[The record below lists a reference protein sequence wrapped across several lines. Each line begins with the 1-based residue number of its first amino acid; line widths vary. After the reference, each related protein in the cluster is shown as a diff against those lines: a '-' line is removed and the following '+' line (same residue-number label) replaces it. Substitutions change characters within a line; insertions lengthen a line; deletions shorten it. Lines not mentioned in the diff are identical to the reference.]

1 MPSKNHVARFRAD
14 DSLGLGFMRSTPLVF
29 IAWLWLGLVG
39 AILPLAGQ
47 QPAFRRFGLRDGL
60 PQSQVTA
67 LIEDQHGFL
76 WVGTNTGGVA
86 RLGASGFRTFAAP
99 QGLKALFVYALM
111 ESPSGSIWVGSQ
123 EGVSEIRGDT
133 VLNYGLAEG
142 EGVFEGLALGLDD
155 RDRVLVGNRQG
166 LFRLEEGRFLPVQLP
181 APWPGGPI
189 RRLARDHA
197 KGIWILGK
205 DGAVARWDPQGLRM
219 YSLSPKHP
227 GGRVR
232 DLQVD
237 VHGQAWVLLDGA
249 LLRMD
254 RGRWVNEPLSGLPR
268 VPRMVSLRFNAQGE
282 GFQISLGGDGV
293 LVREPDGRTRILTSD
308 TGLPRDRIFV
318 AMRDH
323 RGVLWVGSD
332 GDGLAAQALPE
343 LLTIDSSNVILG
355 KDLAAVSGILELDP
369 QRYLLAASTGVYL
382 VEDGRN
388 ITAHWTQRDGL
399 PATETWGMLA
409 DGAGG
414 AWVGTDRGLA
424 HWRNGRVSPAGPAQ
438 MSKAAVLT
446 LVRNG
451 SGILAGTDQGL
462 FELDGRGRLLAH
474 HRLPPEAGN
483 ETVSNILRYQG
494 RLLLATGY
502 GLWELAGGKLQ
513 RAFPDA
519 PFASSTVTAMAIDS
533 RGRLWIGTMKGL
545 HLWRDD
551 QWTSF
556 GLNEGLPDEGI
567 NFIADVGRGHMAF
580 GHNKGVTLLEGRNL
594 HHLSRSQ
601 GLISEETNHDG
612 FLLDSKGRL
621 WIGMIGG
628 VCILQDALAFHNT
641 PLRPPTLLDV
651 RWPGGS
657 QALPDEAA
665 VPPRPDYLDLSFD
678 TGDPLVPSQL
688 HYQACLQGVDDG
700 WQPVN
705 QGLTLQ
711 YRNLRAGHYEF
722 YLRASSDGVTWAEA
736 APVSIEVRP
745 AWYERWLMRGL
756 IALALIGLLAWA
768 LWWRGH
774 SLAMR
779 SRELE
784 ETIENR
790 TLMLDRQNRALE
802 HAHQQIKRSLE
813 SRLKLLDMVTH
824 DLRSPLTT
832 ILLTLDRLRELIPR
846 PNLNLLDVMEREAN
860 RIETLLRNLLDQ
872 SRSEALLQSLKLVPT
887 VPAEVTEGFEDV
899 LRLKAE
905 ARGLTFHLEVSPD
918 AGRAHI
924 LADTATLHQILL
936 NLFENALKFTPAG
949 GEVGVRSSVQWE
961 SRIWRLEVWDT
972 GRGLDVSKVE
982 ELLMPFRQTQAGDAA
997 HGWGL
1002 GLFICRSLI
1011 DAHRGEM
1018 KIDSEPGRGARFM
1031 VELPLQE
1038 A

>member
-1 MPSKNHVARFRAD
+1 
-14 DSLGLGFMRSTPLVF
+14 MRPLRPLL
-29 IAWLWLGLVG
+29 AWLWLGFAGL
-39 AILPLAGQ
+39 LPPLAGQ

-67 LIEDQHGFL
+67 MVEDRHGFL

-86 RLGASGFRTFAAP
+86 RLGASGFRTFAGP
-99 QGLKALFVYALM
+99 QGLKALFVHTLL

-123 EGVSEIRGDT
+123 EGVSEIRGET
-133 VLNYGLAEG
+133 VLDYRLDQEVEA
-142 EGVFEGLALGLDD
+142 FEGRTLGLDD
-155 RDRVLVGNRQG
+155 QDRVLVGNRQG
-166 LFRLEEGRFLPVQLP
+166 LFRLEEGRFVPVRLP
-181 APWPGGPI
+181 APWPGGPVF
-189 RRLARDHA
+189 RLARDHA
-197 KGIWILGK
+197 RGVWILGR
-205 DGAVARWDPQGLRM
+205 DNLVARWDPQGLRM
-219 YSLSPKHP
+219 YSLSTNHP
-227 GGRVR
+227 GGRAR

-237 VHGQAWVLLDGA
+237 TRGQAWLLLDGA

-254 RGRWVNEPLSGLPR
+254 QGRWVNEALTGLPR
-268 VPRMVSLRFNAQGE
+268 TPRMVSLRFNPQGE

-293 LVREPDGRTRILTSD
+293 LVREPDGRTRVLTAE
-308 TGLPRDRIFV
+308 TGLPRDRIFI
-318 AMRDH
+318 AMRDR
-323 RGVLWVGSD
+323 RGVLWIGSD

-343 LLTIDSSNVILG
+343 LQTLDSADVIRG
-355 KDLAAVSGILELDP
+355 RDLAAVSGILELAP
-369 QRYLLAASTGVYL
+369 GRYLLAASTGIYL
-382 VEDGRN
+382 VEEGRS
-388 ITAHWTQRDGL
+388 IIGHWTQREGL
-399 PATETWGMLA
+399 PATETWGMLP
-409 DGAGG
+409 DGSGG

-424 HWRNGRVSPAGPAQ
+424 HWKTGRVSAAGPPQ
-438 MSKAAVLT
+438 MAKAAVLT
-446 LVRNG
+446 LVRDG
-451 SGILAGTDQGL
+451 TRILAGTDQGL
-462 FELDGRGRLLAH
+462 FQLDPQGRLLAH
-474 HRLPPEAGN
+474 HRLPPESGN
-483 ETVSNILRYQG
+483 ESVSDIVRYEG
-494 RLLLATGY
+494 RLLLATGF
-502 GLWELAGGKLQ
+502 GLWELAEGKLQ

-519 PFASSTVTAMAIDS
+519 PFAASTVTAMAIDA
-533 RGRLWIGTMKGL
+533 RGRLWVGTMKGL
-545 HLWRDD
+545 HLWRDG
-551 QWTSF
+551 QWSTF

-567 NFIADVGRGHMAF
+567 NFIADVGRGRMAF

-628 VCILQDALAFHNT
+628 VCILRDAQGFHNA

-657 QALPDEAA
+657 AALPRETE
-665 VPPRPDYLDLSFD
+665 VPPRPDFLDLSFD

-688 HYQACLQGVDDG
+688 HYQAYLQGVDEG
-700 WQPVN
+700 WRPVS

-711 YRNLRAGHYEF
+711 YRNLRAGHYDF
-722 YLRASSDGVTWAEA
+722 RLRASSDGVAWAEA
-736 APVSIEVRP
+736 APISIVVSP
-745 AWYERWLMRGL
+745 AWHERWLVRGL
-756 IALALIGLLAWA
+756 IGLGLLALLAWA

-774 SLAMR
+774 SVALR

-784 ETIENR
+784 ETIESR

-832 ILLTLDRLRELIPR
+832 ILLTLDRLRELIPTA
-846 PNLNLLDVMEREAN
+846 NMNLLDVMEREAN
-860 RIETLLRNLLDQ
+860 RIETLVRNLLDQ

-905 ARGLTFHLEVSPD
+905 AKGLAFHLEVAAD
-918 AGRAHI
+918 AEQAHI
-924 LADTATLHQILL
+924 HADAATLHQVML

-949 GEVGVRSSVQWE
+949 GQVGIRSSVDWIA
-961 SRIWRLEVWDT
+961 RTWCLEVWDT
-972 GRGLDVSKVE
+972 GRGLDAAKIQ
-982 ELLMPFRQTQAGDAA
+982 ELFLPFRQTQVGDAA

-1002 GLFICRSLI
+1002 GLSICQSII
-1011 DAHRGEM
+1011 DAHRGEL
-1018 KIDSEPGRGARFM
+1018 KIDSEPGRGARFK

-1038 A
+1038 P

>member
-1 MPSKNHVARFRAD
+1 MHPFH
-14 DSLGLGFMRSTPLVF
+14 STLL
-29 IAWLWLGLVG
+29 WLWLCL
-39 AILPLAGQ
+39 AATLPLAGQ

-67 LIEDQHGFL
+67 LLEDQRGFL

-86 RLGASGFRTFAAP
+86 RLGASGFRTFAGA
-99 QGLKALFVYALM
+99 QGLKALFIHALL

-123 EGVSEIRGDT
+123 EGVSEIRGES
-133 VLNYGLAEG
+133 VLNYAFDRAG
-142 EGVFEGLALGLDD
+142 EAFEGRTLGLDD
-155 RDRVLVGNRQG
+155 QDRVLVGNRQG
-166 LFRLEEGRFLPVQLP
+166 LFRLQDRRFVPVPLP
-181 APWPGGPI
+181 APWPGGPV
-189 RRLARDHA
+189 RRLVRDHA
-197 KGIWILGK
+197 KGVWILGK
-205 DGAVARWDPQGLRM
+205 DNLVARWDPKGL
-219 YSLSPKHP
+219 SLYALSANHP

-232 DLQVD
+232 DLQID
-237 VHGQAWVLLDGA
+237 SRGQVWLLLDSA

-254 RGRWVNEPLSGLPR
+254 RGRWVNEPLAGLPR
-268 VPRMVSLRFNAQGE
+268 TPRMVSLRFDPQGE

-293 LVREPDGRTRILTSD
+293 LVREADGRTRVLTAE

-318 AMRDH
+318 AMRDR

-343 LLTIDSSNVILG
+343 LLSLDGSNTILG
-355 KDLAAVSGILELDP
+355 KDLAAVSGILELAPD
-369 QRYLLAASTGVYL
+369 RYLLAASTGVYL
-382 VEDGRN
+382 VAEGRN
-388 ITAHWTQRDGL
+388 IIGHWTQREGL
-399 PATETWGMLA
+399 PATETWGLLP
-409 DGAGG
+409 DGTGG

-424 HWRNGRVSPAGPAQ
+424 RWRNGRVAAAGPPQ
-438 MSKAAVLT
+438 MAKAAVLT
-446 LVRNG
+446 LVRNRT
-451 SGILAGTDQGL
+451 GILAGTDQGL
-462 FELDGRGRLLAH
+462 FELDGQGRLMAH
-474 HRLPPEAGN
+474 HRLPAEVGN
-483 ETVSNILRYQG
+483 ETVSNILRHEG
-494 RLLLATGY
+494 HLLLATGY
-502 GLWELAGGKLQ
+502 GLWELAGGRLQ

-519 PFASSTVTAMAIDS
+519 PFAASTVTAMATDAK
-533 RGRLWIGTMKGL
+533 GRLWIGTMKGL
-545 HLWRDD
+545 HLWRDG
-551 QWTSF
+551 QWATF

-567 NFIADVGRGHMAF
+567 NFIADVGRGRMAF

-628 VCILQDALAFHNT
+628 VCLLQDAQDFHNT

-657 QALPDEAA
+657 GALPQEAEI
-665 VPPRPDYLDLSFD
+665 PPRPDFLDLSFD

-688 HYQACLQGVDDG
+688 HYQAFLQGVDEG
-700 WQPVN
+700 WRPVS

-711 YRNLRAGHYEF
+711 YRNLQAGHYEF
-722 YLRASSDGVTWAEA
+722 RLRASSDGVAWAEA
-736 APVSIEVRP
+736 APVSIVVAP
-745 AWYERWLMRGL
+745 AWHERWLVRGL
-756 IALALIGLLAWA
+756 IGLALVGLLAWV

-774 SLAMR
+774 SLALR

-832 ILLTLDRLRELIPR
+832 ILLTLDRLRELVPSA
-846 PNLNLLDVMEREAN
+846 NLNLLDVMEREAN
-860 RIETLLRNLLDQ
+860 RIEALVRNLLDQ

-899 LRLKAE
+899 LRFKAE
-905 ARGLTFHLEVSPD
+905 AKGLAFRLEVSPD
-918 AGRAHI
+918 TGRTWIH
-924 LADTATLHQILL
+924 ADTATLHQVML

-949 GEVGVRSSVQWE
+949 GQVGIRSSVD
-961 SRIWRLEVWDT
+961 RAAGLWRLEVWDT
-972 GRGLDVSKVE
+972 GRGLDASKIQD
-982 ELLMPFRQTQAGDAA
+982 LLQPFRQTRAGDAA
-997 HGWGL
+997 QGWGL
-1002 GLFICRSLI
+1002 GLSICQSI
-1011 DAHRGEM
+1011 VEAHQGEL
-1018 KIDSEPGRGARFM
+1018 KIDGEPGQGSRFM
-1031 VELPLQE
+1031 VELPIQD

>member
-1 MPSKNHVARFRAD
+1 M
-14 DSLGLGFMRSTPLVF
+14 LV
-29 IAWLWLGLVG
+29 WLWLGLTG
-39 AILPLAGQ
+39 LLPPLAGQ

-60 PQSQVTA
+60 PQSQVTS
-67 LIEDQHGFL
+67 LIEDQRGFL

-86 RLGASGFRTFAAP
+86 RLGASGFRTFAGP
-99 QGLKALFVYALM
+99 QGLKALFIYALM

-123 EGVSEIRGDT
+123 EGVSEIRGET

-142 EGVFEGLALGLDD
+142 GGVFEGLALALDD
-155 RDRVLVGNRQG
+155 QDRVLVGNRQG
-166 LFRLEEGRFLPVQLP
+166 LFRLQDGSFSPVQLP

-197 KGIWILGK
+197 KGVWILGK
-205 DGAVARWDPQGLRM
+205 GGTVARWDPQGLRM
-219 YSLSPKHP
+219 YSLSPSHP

-237 VHGQAWVLLDGA
+237 SRGQAWVLLDGA
-249 LLRMD
+249 LLRMNQ
-254 RGRWVNEPLSGLPR
+254 GRWVNEPLAGLPR
-268 VPRMVSLRFNAQGE
+268 MPRMVSLRFNPRGE

-293 LVREPDGRTRILTSD
+293 LVREPDGSTHILTAE

-318 AMRDH
+318 AMRDR

-343 LLTIDSSNVILG
+343 LLTLDGSNAILG
-355 KDLAAVSGILELDP
+355 KDLAAVSGILELAPD
-369 QRYLLAASTGVYL
+369 RYMLAASTGIYL
-382 VEDGRN
+382 VEEGRN
-388 ITAHWTQRDGL
+388 IIGHWTQREGL
-399 PATETWGMLA
+399 PATETWGLLP

-414 AWVGTDRGLA
+414 VWVGTDRGLA
-424 HWRNGRVSPAGPAQ
+424 RWRNGRVAPAGPAA
-438 MSKAAVLT
+438 MAKAAVLT
-446 LVRNG
+446 LVRDG
-451 SGILAGTDQGL
+451 TDILAGTDQGL
-462 FELDGRGRLLAH
+462 FELDGQGRLLAH
-474 HRLPPEAGN
+474 HRLPLETGN
-483 ETVSNILRYQG
+483 ETVSNILRYEG

-502 GLWELAGGKLQ
+502 GLWELADGKLQ

-519 PFASSTVTAMAIDS
+519 PFANSTVTAMATDA

-545 HLWRDD
+545 HLWRDGL
-551 QWTSF
+551 WSSF

-567 NFIADVGRGHMAF
+567 NFIADVGRGRMAF

-628 VCILQDALAFHNT
+628 VCILQGAQGFHNT

-657 QALPDEAA
+657 QALPAVA
-665 VPPRPDYLDLSFD
+665 QVPPRPEFLDFSFD

-688 HYQACLQGVDDG
+688 HYQAYLQGVDEG

-711 YRNLRAGHYEF
+711 YRNLKAGHYEF
-722 YLRASSDGVTWAEA
+722 QLRASSDGVTWAEA
-736 APVSIEVRP
+736 APVSIVVSP
-745 AWYERWLMRGL
+745 AWYERWLVRILFG
-756 IALALIGLLAWA
+756 LALLGLLAWA

-774 SLAMR
+774 SLALR

-784 ETIENR
+784 ETIESR

-802 HAHQQIKRSLE
+802 QAHQQIKRSLE

-832 ILLTLDRLRELIPR
+832 ILLTLDRLRELVPSA
-846 PNLNLLDVMEREAN
+846 NLNLLDVMEREAN
-860 RIETLLRNLLDQ
+860 RIETLVRNLLDQ

-887 VPAEVTEGFEDV
+887 IPAEITEGFEDV

-905 ARGLTFHLEVSPD
+905 AKGLAFHLEVSAE
-918 AGRAHI
+918 AGRTSI
-924 LADTATLHQILL
+924 LADAATLHQVML
-936 NLFENALKFTPAG
+936 NLFENALKFTPRG
-949 GEVGVRSSVQWE
+949 GQVGIRSSVDQGAGTWH
-961 SRIWRLEVWDT
+961 LEVWDT
-972 GRGLDVSKVE
+972 GRGLDASKLQ
-982 ELLMPFRQTQAGDAA
+982 ELLQPFRQTQAGDAA
-997 HGWGL
+997 RGWGL
-1002 GLFICRSLI
+1002 GLSICQSII
-1011 DAHRGEM
+1011 DAHRGELR
-1018 KIDSEPGRGARFM
+1018 IDSELGRGARFL
-1031 VELPLQE
+1031 VELPLQG

>member
-1 MPSKNHVARFRAD
+1 MRGFRAD
-14 DSLGLGFMRSTPLVF
+14 DPLNDRPMRSFRPTIL
-29 IAWLWLGLVG
+29 WLWLWLSLTVS
-39 AILPLAGQ
+39 LTLAGQ

-60 PQSQVTA
+60 PQSQVTT
-67 LIEDQHGFL
+67 LLEDQRGFL

-86 RLGASGFRTFAAP
+86 RLGASGFRTFAGP
-99 QGLKALFVYALM
+99 QGLKALFIHTLL

-123 EGVSEIRGDT
+123 EGVSEIRGET
-133 VLNYGLAEG
+133 VLNHTLDPNGGALEAR
-142 EGVFEGLALGLDD
+142 ALGLDEQ
-155 RDRVLVGNRQG
+155 DRVLVGNRQG
-166 LFRLEEGRFLPVQLP
+166 LFRFQDGRFTPVQLP

-197 KGIWILGK
+197 KGVWILGR
-205 DGAVARWDPQGLRM
+205 DNLVARWDPQGL
-219 YSLSPKHP
+219 SLYALSRNHP
-227 GGRVR
+227 GGVAR

-237 VHGQAWVLLDGA
+237 SRGQAWLLLDSA

-254 RGRWVNEPLSGLPR
+254 RGRWVNVPLAGLPR
-268 VPRMVSLRFNAQGE
+268 TPRMVSLRFDTLGE

-293 LVREPDGRTRILTSD
+293 LVREADGRTRILSAA
-308 TGLPRDRIFV
+308 TGLPRDRIFI
-318 AMRDH
+318 AMRDR

-343 LLTIDSSNVILG
+343 LLTLDSSNVVLG
-355 KDLAAVSGILELDP
+355 KDLAAVSGILELAPD
-369 QRYLLAASTGVYL
+369 RYMLATSTGIYL
-382 VEDGRN
+382 AEDRRN
-388 ITAHWTQRDGL
+388 ITGHWTQREGL
-399 PATETWGMLA
+399 PATETWGLLP

-414 AWVGTDRGLA
+414 VWVGTDRGLA
-424 HWRNGRVSPAGPAQ
+424 RWRNGRAAAAGPREMA
-438 MSKAAVLT
+438 KAAVLT
-446 LVRNG
+446 LVRDG
-451 SGILAGTDQGL
+451 SSIFAGTDQGL
-462 FELDGRGRLLAH
+462 FQLDGQGRLLAH

-483 ETVSNILRYQG
+483 ETVSNILRHEG

-502 GLWELAGGKLQ
+502 GLWELDRGKLQ
-513 RAFPDA
+513 RAFPEA
-519 PFASSTVTAMAIDS
+519 PFAASTVTAMAADA

-545 HLWRDD
+545 HLWRDG
-551 QWTSF
+551 QWTTF
-556 GLNEGLPDEGI
+556 GIKDGLPDEGI
-567 NFIADVGRGHMAF
+567 NFIADVGRGRMAF

-628 VCILQDALAFHNT
+628 VCILQDAQGFHNT

-651 RWPGGS
+651 RWPAGS
-657 QALPDEAA
+657 QALPQEAD
-665 VPPRPDYLDLSFD
+665 VPPRPDFLDLSFD

-688 HYQACLQGVDDG
+688 HYQAFLQGVDEG
-700 WQPVN
+700 WRPVN

-722 YLRASSDGVTWAEA
+722 RLRASSDGVAWAEA
-736 APVSIEVRP
+736 APVSLVVAP
-745 AWYERWLMRGL
+745 AWHERWLVRSLFG
-756 IALALIGLLAWA
+756 LALVGLLAWA

-774 SLAMR
+774 SLALR

-813 SRLKLLDMVTH
+813 SRLKLLDTVTH

-832 ILLTLDRLRELIPR
+832 ILLTLDRLRELAPQAS
-846 PNLNLLDVMEREAN
+846 LNLLDVMEREAN
-860 RIETLLRNLLDQ
+860 RIETLVRNLLDQ

-899 LRLKAE
+899 LRFKAE
-905 ARGLTFHLEVSPD
+905 ARGLAFHLEVSPD
-918 AGRAHI
+918 TGQTWIH
-924 LADTATLHQILL
+924 ADTATLHQAML

-949 GEVGVRSSVQWE
+949 GRVGIRSSVD
-961 SRIWRLEVWDT
+961 RNAGIWRLEVWDT
-972 GRGLDVSKVE
+972 GRGLDASKAR
-982 ELLMPFRQTQAGDAA
+982 ELLQPFRQNQAGDAVQ
-997 HGWGL
+997 GWGL
-1002 GLFICRSLI
+1002 GLSICQSI
-1011 DAHRGEM
+1011 IEAHRGELR
-1018 KIDSEPGRGARFM
+1018 IESEPGNGSRFF

-1038 A
+1038 G